1 MLRGARSRGRLGKHW
16 RNPDEPVGVNDVT
29 TAREALLG
37 EMLGDVATLV
47 GRLEAIAPMLDASR
61 ESIVRTGEDSAAQIS
76 AFETRMASIFAK
88 TQTVAVRH
96 IAQRTNE
103 LALKTGAAQTRAMEE
118 AARALF
124 RNELEPAMQRL
135 AASLQRLP
143 QTGPSPFEYWLTLAA
158 VAVLSSALTWVAA
171 AWVWL
176 R

>member
-1 MLRGARSRGRLGKHW
+1 M
-16 RNPDEPVGVNDVT
+16 NDLT

-37 EMLGDVATLV
+37 EALGEFATLV
-47 GRLEAIAPMLDASR
+47 DRLEAIPPLLDASR
-61 ESIVRTGEDSAAQIS
+61 EAIIRSGEIVAAHVGS
-76 AFETRMASIFAK
+76 FETRMVAVSEKA
-88 TQTVAVRH
+88 QTVAVRH

-103 LALKTGAAQTRAMEE
+103 LARSSSATQARAMEE

-124 RNELEPAMQRL
+124 RSELEPTLQRL

-143 QTGPSPFEYWLTLAA
+143 ETRASPFEYWLTLAA
-158 VAVLSSALTWVAA
+158 AAVLSSALTWVAA